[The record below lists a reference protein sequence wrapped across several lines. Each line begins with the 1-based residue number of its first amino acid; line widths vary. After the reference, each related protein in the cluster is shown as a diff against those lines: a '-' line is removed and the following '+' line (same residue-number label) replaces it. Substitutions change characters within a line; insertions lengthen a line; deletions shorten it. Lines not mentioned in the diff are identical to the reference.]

1 MVCISFK
8 GPPNFEVWGVRGSLS
23 LGLIPT
29 VLSLSESVDNDEII
43 TKKLHDVVKN
53 ILNENC

>member
-1 MVCISFK
+1 M
-8 GPPNFEVWGVRGSLS
+8 
-23 LGLIPT
+23 
-29 VLSLSESVDNDEII
+29 LSLSESVDNDEII